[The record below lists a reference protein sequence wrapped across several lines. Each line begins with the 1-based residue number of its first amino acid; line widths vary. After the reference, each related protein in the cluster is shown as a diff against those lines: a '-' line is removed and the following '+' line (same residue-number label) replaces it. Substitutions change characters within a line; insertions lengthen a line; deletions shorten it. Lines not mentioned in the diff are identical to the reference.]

1 MIKIINSINKL
12 PSELIDIIMNY
23 YWMDVYKNT
32 INTIDSTIYDFNKM
46 KDFIIKF
53 IINDSERVYTNYHL
67 HYYYEKY
74 NKKLNEIIKDK
85 GKLLLL
91 KKITMLK
98 IDFNNLEK
106 ISVYNQIDSKIR
118 LFAILSISMS
128 NIQRNVLYSNFTKFN
143 L

>member
-1 MIKIINSINKL
+1 
-12 PSELIDIIMNY
+12 MNY

-53 IINDSERVYTNYHL
+53 IINDSGRVYTNYHL
-67 HYYYEKY
+67 HYYFKKY

-91 KKITMLK
+91 KRITMLK

-106 ISVYNQIDSKIR
+106 ISVYNQIDYKIR

-128 NIQRNVLYSNFTKFN
+128 NIQRYVLYSNFKKFK